1 MLDPAPARVLIADG
15 DPFAAAAYE
24 HCLQEAG
31 LASVAVAS
39 FEQATDEIRSDRG
52 VSAIVASDGAWGRR
66 IADLVREIRNI
77 DRGSALLAVLTFGTI
92 EDAVAAMREGA
103 DEVLAKP
110 VVDREL
116 VSAVRR
122 AVKRRR
128 LSNHPRGGSVAPLGP
143 NLLIGSDPR
152 ILRVQ
157 DLVRSTAATRAT
169 VLISGESGTG
179 KSLVART
186 IHAASDRSDR
196 PFVEVSCGSLSET
209 LLESE
214 LFGHVQG
221 AFTGAVGDKKGR
233 FLAAHGGTIF
243 LDEIN
248 SASPALQVKLL
259 RVLQE
264 RRFEP
269 VGSDET
275 REVDVRFVVASNEPL
290 ERLVAEGRF
299 RQDLYYRIHVV
310 TIEMP
315 PLRER
320 PRDIRP
326 LAEAFLERYREHHGR
341 QVFGFAED
349 AIAAIERQR
358 FAGNVRELEHV
369 VERAVVL
376 AKGHLVTLED
386 LPEPMRN
393 PVDAQNGP
401 IRFAKPSSEFAAS
414 PTSPADGPQ
423 DLQAALREPERRLIL
438 EALDRNGWNR
448 TRAAM
453 ELGIDRTTLYKKMRA
468 LEIDPR
474 RAAA

>member
-1 MLDPAPARVLIADG
+1 MSDSAPLRVLIADG
-15 DPFAAAAYE
+15 DPLAAGAYE
-24 HCLQEAG
+24 RCLADAG
-31 LASVAVAS
+31 FASSVVNS
-39 FEQATDEIRSDRG
+39 IEQAGREIQSEFG
-52 VSAIVASDGAWGRR
+52 VAAFVVADGCWGRR
-66 IADLVREIRNI
+66 IAEVVRDLRSL
-77 DRGSALLAVLTFGTI
+77 DRVPAVLAVLTYGTI
-92 EDAVAAMREGA
+92 EDAVTAMREGA
-103 DEVLAKP
+103 DDVLAKP

-116 VSAVRR
+116 VAAVRR
-122 AVKRRR
+122 AIDRRR
-128 LSNHPRGGSVAPLGP
+128 ISATPRGPASGS
-143 NLLIGSDPR
+143 NLLIGHDPR

-157 DLVRSTAATRAT
+157 ELVRSTAATRAT

-179 KSLVART
+179 KSLVAKT
-186 IHAASDRSDR
+186 IHAASDRSGG

-275 REVDVRFVVASNEPL
+275 REVDVRFLVASNEPL

-299 RQDLYYRIHVV
+299 RQDLYYRINVV

-320 PRDIRP
+320 PCDIRP
-326 LAEAFLERYREHHGR
+326 LAEAFLERYRQHHGR
-341 QVFGFAED
+341 QVVGFSDD
-349 AIAAIERQR
+349 AIASIEAHR
-358 FAGNVRELEHV
+358 FAGNVRELEHA

-376 AKGHLVTLED
+376 AKGHLVRIED

-393 PVDAQNGP
+393 PVADPRHPLRLDHA
-401 IRFAKPSSEFAAS
+401 ATTLAAS
-414 PTSPADGPQ
+414 PADANGEPQ

-438 EALDRNGWNR
+438 DALRRHGWNR
-448 TRAAM
+448 TRAALD
-453 ELGIDRTTLYKKMRA
+453 LGIDRTTLYKKMRS
-468 LEIDPR
+468 LGIDPS

>member
-1 MLDPAPARVLIADG
+1 MSEPAPYRVLIADS
-15 DPFAAAAYE
+15 DPLAAAAYE
-24 HCLQEAG
+24 RCLADAG
-31 LASVAVAS
+31 FMSVAAES
-39 FEQATDEIRSDRG
+39 IEQAAVEIRSEAG
-52 VSAIVASDGAWGRR
+52 VAAIVVADGSWGRR
-66 IADLVREIRNI
+66 IAEAIRELRGL
-77 DRGSALLAVLTFGTI
+77 DRGSAVLAVLTFGTI
-92 EDAVAAMREGA
+92 EDAVSAMREGA
-103 DEVLAKP
+103 DDVLAKP

-116 VSAVRR
+116 VAAVRR
-122 AVKRRR
+122 AIERRR
-128 LSNHPRGGSVAPLGP
+128 LFATPRSAGGASAGP

-152 ILRVQ
+152 IVRVHE
-157 DLVRSTAATRAT
+157 LVRSTAATRAT

-186 IHAASDRSDR
+186 IHAASDRRDR

-221 AFTGAVGDKKGR
+221 AFTGAIGDKKGR
-233 FLAAHGGTIF
+233 FLAADGGTIF

-275 REVDVRFVVASNEPL
+275 REVDVRFVVASNESL

-299 RQDLYYRIHVV
+299 RQDLFYRVNVV

-320 PRDIRP
+320 SRDIRP
-326 LAEAFLERYREHHGR
+326 LAEAFLDRYRRQHGR
-341 QVFGFAED
+341 AVLGLAEE
-349 AIAAIERQR
+349 ALAALESHR
-358 FAGNVRELEHV
+358 FAGNVRELEHAI
-369 VERAVVL
+369 ERAVVL
-376 AKGHLVTLED
+376 AKGHLVTLD
-386 LPEPMRN
+386 ALPEAMRN
-393 PVDAQNGP
+393 PHS
-401 IRFAKPSSEFAAS
+401 IRVEPQCMEPASGEHPSRTAA
-414 PTSPADGPQ
+414 TNEPQ
-423 DLQAALREPERRLIL
+423 DLQSALREPERRLIL
-438 EALDRNGWNR
+438 EALGRNGWNR
-448 TRAAM
+448 TRTALD
-453 ELGIDRTTLYKKMRA
+453 LGIDRTTLYKKMRA
-468 LEIDPR
+468 LGVDPA